1 MGEHVSLLTL
11 PLLLTFT
18 YFSWWPL
25 VRAFVISLQ
34 ETNLVESARWVGL
47 DNFRRVLDDPL
58 LATAVE
64 EHAVVRVPRPRVRL
78 PGADHPRRADER
90 GAAWRGLYAGL
101 AYLPVVIPP
110 VASILLWRVF
120 YDASPTGTFNTILGW
135 VGLGPYPWFQD
146 RTWAMPSIV
155 LLATWSA
162 AGATVIIYLAAL
174 TGVNSELYEAA
185 EVDGASIW
193 RKIWHVTL
201 PQLRT
206 VLFVTLIL
214 QLIGT
219 LQIFTEPFLLTQG
232 GPANATLTVM
242 LLIYR
247 YAFGA
252 GGGGDYGAAAALSLM
267 LAGCL
272 AVFTAVYFRRPEAWS
287 TVVSDRD
294 VASACVRGRRGR
306 PSPIDRR
313 RPSVRW
319 TLRLRPRTAARRPR
333 DRRPR
338 AAAVAGQVGGVDDP
352 GHAAPSDEP
361 VAERLRLREPRHGM
375 AGRRRSVAT
384 SSTPSRS
391 PSARGSS
398 SCSSP

>member
-1 MGEHVSLLTL
+1 MPSIPGRGRRTPAGGGWLSTLLLTL

-18 YFSWWPL
+18 YFSWWPI
-25 VRAFVISLQ
+25 VRAFVLSLQ
-34 ETNLVESARWVGL
+34 ETNLVDSARWVGL

-58 LATAVE
+58 LTTAVKNTLWFVFLALVFGYPVPIIL
-64 EHAVVRVPRPRVRL
+64 AVLMSEVRRF
-78 PGADHPRRADER
+78 
-90 GAAWRGLYAGL
+90 RGLYAGL

-110 VASILLWRVF
+110 VAAILLWRVF
-120 YDASPTGTFNTILGW
+120 YDASPSGTFNTILGW

-185 EVDGASIW
+185 EVDGASFW

-219 LQIFTEPFLLTQG
+219 LQIFTEPYLLTQG
-232 GPANATLTVM
+232 GPANSTMTVM
-242 LLIYR
+242 LLIFR

-272 AVFTAVYFRRPEAWS
+272 AAFTAVYFRATRAWS
-287 TVVSDRD
+287 T
-294 VASACVRGRRGR
+294 
-306 PSPIDRR
+306 
-313 RPSVRW
+313 
-319 TLRLRPRTAARRPR
+319 
-333 DRRPR
+333 
-338 AAAVAGQVGGVDDP
+338 Q
-352 GHAAPSDEP
+352 
-361 VAERLRLREPRHGM
+361 
-375 AGRRRSVAT
+375 
-384 SSTPSRS
+384 
-391 PSARGSS
+391 
-398 SCSSP
+398 